1 MSDWTSGYVADIGYT
16 FGYYNELNPLRA
28 KYLLLSARLALP
40 ALGAACELG
49 FGQGVSVNAHSA
61 ASPLDWYGTD
71 FNPSQAGFAQQLAG
85 SYADGAKLYDQS
97 FAEFCAR
104 TDLPD
109 FDYIALHGI
118 WSWISDDNRATIVD
132 FVRRKLKVGGVLYI
146 SYNTL
151 PGWTAMV
158 PVRHLLAR
166 HAEIMTAPGAGPAA
180 KVESAVAFAR
190 KLWATNPAYARAH
203 PRLGERLATIAAQ
216 DPHYLAHE
224 YFNRDWVP
232 MSFADMAGCLQS
244 AKVDF
249 ACSASPIEHVAETQ
263 MTAEQIALLNE
274 LPDATFRQS
283 VRDFIV
289 NQQFRRDY
297 WVKGPRPLNALAYT
311 EQLRAQRIILVAP
324 RDEVTLTLD
333 CVLGRTTMTEKIYM
347 PLLDMLADH
356 QPRSLGQLEKD
367 LRSSEITL
375 AHLQQATLVLMEKG
389 AVALAQ
395 DDATIA
401 QCRPRTD
408 SLNRTLISQA
418 RSSSDINFLAS
429 PVLGGG
435 VAVSRFHQLFL
446 LARANDMPAPH
457 EWALFTDRLLK
468 AQQQRVLKDG
478 APIMDDADMLRHL
491 KEQADIFNEK
501 RLPLLIALGIG

>member
-1 MSDWTSGYVADIGYT
+1 MADWTSGYVADIGYIY
-16 FGYYNELNPLRA
+16 GYYSELNPLRA
-28 KYLLLSARLALP
+28 KFMLLSARLALP
-40 ALGAACELG
+40 AMGTACELG
-49 FGQGVSVNAHSA
+49 FGQGVSVNMHA
-61 ASPLDWYGTD
+61 AGGTVDWHGTD
-71 FNPSQAGFAQQLAG
+71 FNPSQAGSAQQLAA
-85 SYADGAKLYDQS
+85 SYADGATLHDQS

-104 TDLPD
+104 PDLPD

-118 WSWISDDNRATIVD
+118 WSWISDENRAVIVD
-132 FVRRKLKVGGVLYI
+132 FVRRKLKVSGVLYI

-158 PVRHLLAR
+158 PVRHLLTR

-203 PRLGERLATIAAQ
+203 PRLGERLTTIAGQ
-216 DPHYLAHE
+216 DHHYVAHE

-232 MSFADMAGCLQS
+232 MSFADMARWLES
-244 AKVDF
+244 AKLDF
-249 ACSASPIEHVAETQ
+249 ACSATAIEHVPETQ
-263 MTAEQIALLNE
+263 MTPEQLALLTE
-274 LPDATFRQS
+274 LPDPTFRQS
-283 VRDFIV
+283 VRDFMV

-297 WVKGPRPLNALAYT
+297 WVKGPRQLNLLAYT
-311 EQLRAQRIILVAP
+311 EELREQRVILTA
-324 RDEVTLTLD
+324 RREDITLTLD
-333 CVLGRTTMTEKIYM
+333 CALGKTTLAEPIYT
-347 PLLDMLADH
+347 PLLDLLADH
-356 QPRSLGQLEKD
+356 QPRTLGQLEKA
-367 LRSSEITL
+367 LRGVGITL
-375 AHLQQATLVLMEKG
+375 GHLQQATLVLLEKG
-389 AVALAQ
+389 VLGLAQ

-401 QCRPRTD
+401 RCRPRTD
-408 SLNRTLISQA
+408 SLNRTLIAQA
-418 RSSSDINFLAS
+418 RGSADVNFLAS

-446 LARANDMPAPH
+446 LARAGDMHMPH

-478 APIMDDADMLRHL
+478 VPLEDDAAMLRHL

-501 RLPLLIALGIG
+501 RLPVLIALGIA